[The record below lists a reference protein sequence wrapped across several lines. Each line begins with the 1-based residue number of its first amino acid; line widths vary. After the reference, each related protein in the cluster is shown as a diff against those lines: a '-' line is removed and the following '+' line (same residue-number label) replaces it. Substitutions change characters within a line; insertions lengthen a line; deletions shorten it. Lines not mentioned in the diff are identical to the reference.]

1 MIYLSYLRAWAG
13 PALEGE
19 VAIGPGIR
27 PVGNV
32 LFSFFSSFSLISSSL
47 SRVMKACR
55 RRRHD
60 DGREGVVVS
69 AGAGVTSLKRRP

>member
-32 LFSFFSSFSLISSSL
+32 LFFFLFFFL
-47 SRVMKACR
+47 SYFVFALSG
-55 RRRHD
+55 D
-60 DGREGVVVS
+60 EGMQAS
-69 AGAGVTSLKRRP
+69 AT